1 MTAIGEKGKIPRTEW
16 PKILALYGDG
26 ATIAEIGRRYGC
38 TAPAIRYIIKRNGM
52 LKSNAT
58 AELLP
63 AAAGGKQNPK
73 STGRSARPREADVP
87 TVGPP
92 AGLPRGEI
100 LGPNLRRRLSGAI
113 ASFLV
118 SLDQA
123 IVSGSPKSL
132 MDLVEA
138 SDVVMRSI
146 ARTRIEIE
154 RRLGAGTASE
164 GADDAFDDAALRT
177 SQQNG

>member
-1 MTAIGEKGKIPRTEW
+1 MIGEKGKISRAEW
-16 PKILALYGDG
+16 PKILALYGGG

-52 LKSNAT
+52 LKGHAT
-58 AELLP
+58 GEPLP
-63 AAAGGKQNPK
+63 AGPGGKRNAK
-73 STGRSARPREADVP
+73 SADSLARPRAADARSLA
-87 TVGPP
+87 PP
-92 AGLPRGEI
+92 IGRPRGDI
-100 LGPNLRRRLSGAI
+100 LGPDLRGRLSGTI

-123 IVSGSPKSL
+123 IVSSSPKSL

-138 SDVVMRSI
+138 SDLLMRSI

-154 RRLGAGTASE
+154 RRLAAGTASE

-177 SQQNG
+177 PQQNG

>member
-1 MTAIGEKGKIPRTEW
+1 VIGEKGKIPRTEW
-16 PKILALYGDG
+16 PKILALYAGG

-52 LKSNAT
+52 LKGHAT
-58 AELLP
+58 GESLP
-63 AAAGGKQNPK
+63 AGPGGQQNAK
-73 STGRSARPREADVP
+73 GADRLARPRVAD
-87 TVGPP
+87 GRSLAPP
-92 AGLPRGEI
+92 AGLPGRDI
-100 LGPNLRRRLSGAI
+100 LGPDLRGRLSGTI

-132 MDLVEA
+132 IDLVEA
-138 SDVVMRSI
+138 SDLLMRSI

-154 RRLGAGTASE
+154 RRLAAGIASDA
-164 GADDAFDDAALRT
+164 ADDTFDDATMRMP
-177 SQQNG
+177 QQNG